1 MELGEKIR
9 AIREMKGY
17 SQTYLATHM
26 NISQTAYSKI
36 ERGETQVTPEKLQTI
51 ADILEVP
58 KESIENF
65 SEKFFINIT
74 GDNNTNNGNSNINSV
89 DKVLLEYL
97 IQRITL
103 LEQKIEQMET
113 HYQAQQKQWLDL
125 LNKKS

>member
-1 MELGEKIR
+1 
-9 AIREMKGY
+9 
-17 SQTYLATHM
+17 
-26 NISQTAYSKI
+26 
-36 ERGETQVTPEKLQTI
+36 
-51 ADILEVP
+51 P